1 VNPPA
6 GTADRRRAVMF
17 VRNPC
22 TNDVR
27 VLREAATLH
36 AAGWPTT
43 IVALQPG
50 GSDAPPDHEDR
61 SGVRIIRVPAPTDW
75 RVRWRDM
82 RYYPWR
88 ALRGVPRLLVGA
100 LRSGPAGIVD
110 TLGVVAVSLVT
121 LPYTLIQAARYVATR
136 RARPRPHDV
145 EDGLDHLAW
154 WRLSALG
161 WATAAAAAAP
171 PADVYHGHDLT
182 GLPAAV
188 RAARRDDRPAKV
200 IYDSHELFLEAG
212 VEARQPWWVRRI
224 LGRLERRWIAG
235 VDGIVSVNAS
245 IAAELRRRYGG
256 PPAVVVRNTPPRQ
269 PIAATRPDHLRSAA
283 GIPADAPV
291 VLYHG
296 GFQRDRGLD
305 VLAEAMADQ
314 RVESAHLVLIGFGPL
329 TESLRVLAAE
339 PRFGGRLHVLPA
351 VPTDDLLAWVAS
363 ADVSAMPNQ
372 PRTLNERYSTPNKLF
387 ESLAV
392 GTPVV
397 SSDFPERRR
406 IVIDD
411 PDGPLGAVCDPT
423 RPAAVA
429 GALGEILSLDP
440 AAMADLRRRC
450 QHAAHDRYCWE
461 RESAELLR
469 LYSRLAAR

>member
-1 VNPPA
+1 M
-6 GTADRRRAVMF
+6 T
-17 VRNPC
+17 
-22 TNDVR
+22 
-27 VLREAATLH
+27 
-36 AAGWPTT
+36 
-43 IVALQPG
+43 
-50 GSDAPPDHEDR
+50 
-61 SGVRIIRVPAPTDW
+61 
-75 RVRWRDM
+75 
-82 RYYPWR
+82 
-88 ALRGVPRLLVGA
+88 
-100 LRSGPAGIVD
+100 
-110 TLGVVAVSLVT
+110 
-121 LPYTLIQAARYVATR
+121 
-136 RARPRPHDV
+136 
-145 EDGLDHLAW
+145 
-154 WRLSALG
+154 
-161 WATAAAAAAP
+161 
-171 PADVYHGHDLT
+171 
-182 GLPAAV
+182 
-188 RAARRDDRPAKV
+188 V

-235 VDGIVSVNAS
+235 VDGIVTVNAS
-245 IAAELRRRYGG
+245 IATELRRRYGG
-256 PPAVVVRNTPPRQ
+256 PPAVVVRNAPPRQ

-314 RVESAHLVLIGFGPL
+314 RVARAHLVFLGFGPL
-329 TESLRVLAAE
+329 TESLHALAAE

-351 VPTDDLLAWVAS
+351 VPSDELLAWVAS

-429 GALGEILSLDP
+429 GAIGEILSLDP
-440 AAMADLRRRC
+440 MRDGRPAAALPARRP
-450 QHAAHDRYCWE
+450 
-461 RESAELLR
+461 
-469 LYSRLAAR
+469 

>member
-1 VNPPA
+1 
-6 GTADRRRAVMF
+6 MF
-17 VRNPC
+17 VRNAC

-27 VLREAATLH
+27 VLREASTLSE
-36 AAGWPTT
+36 AGWPTT

-50 GSDAPPDHEDR
+50 GSQAPPDHEERD
-61 SGVRIIRVPAPTDW
+61 GVWILRVPAPADW

-88 ALRGVPRLLVGA
+88 VVRGVPRLVVRA
-100 LRSGPAGIVD
+100 LRSGPSGIGD
-110 TLGVVAVSLVT
+110 AIGIVAVSLVT
-121 LPYTLIQAARYVATR
+121 LPYTLVQAVRYVASR
-136 RARPRPHDV
+136 RARPRPHDA

-154 WRLSALG
+154 WRFSALG

-171 PADVYHGHDLT
+171 PGEVYHGHDLT
-182 GLPAAV
+182 GLPAAL
-188 RAARRDDRPAKV
+188 RAARRDGGRAMV

-212 VEARQPWWVRRI
+212 AEARKPWWVRRI
-224 LGRLERRWIAG
+224 LSRLERKWITG
-235 VDGIVSVNAS
+235 VDGIVTVNAS
-245 IAAELRRRYGG
+245 IADELRRRYDG
-256 PPAVVVRNTPPRQ
+256 PSAVVVRNAPPRL
-269 PIAATRPDHLRSAA
+269 PIGATRPDHLRSAA
-283 GIPADAPV
+283 GIPAAAPV

-296 GFQRDRGLD
+296 GFQRDRGLE
-305 VLAEAMADQ
+305 VLAEAMAHA
-314 RVESAHLVLIGFGPL
+314 RMERAHLVFLGFGPL
-329 TESLRVLAAE
+329 TASLEAFAAE
-339 PRFGGRLHVLPA
+339 ARFGGRLHVLPA
-351 VPTDDLLAWVAS
+351 VPTDELLALVAS

-406 IVIDD
+406 IVVDD

-429 GALGEILSLDP
+429 AALDEVLSLSP
-440 AAMADLRRRC
+440 EAMADLRRRC
-450 QHAAHDRYCWE
+450 QRAAHERYNWE
-461 RESAELLR
+461 QEGAELLG
-469 LYSRLAAR
+469 LYARLAGT